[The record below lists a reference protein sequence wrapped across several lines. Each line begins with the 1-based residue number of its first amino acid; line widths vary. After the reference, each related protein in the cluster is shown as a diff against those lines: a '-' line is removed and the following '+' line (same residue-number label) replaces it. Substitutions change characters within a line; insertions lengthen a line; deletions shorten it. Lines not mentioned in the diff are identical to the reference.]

1 MNGSGFCVTACNSH
15 VLRAHIWEWHQDESD
30 ESAWRTAHI
39 RGLSL
44 SFSKCRG
51 CAYQCNASNDLSF
64 GVCVDKT
71 VEGGFFIWKKKHP
84 NGPNANSIVNFWVLT
99 WTVASF
105 LVKFGGRSSWLFS
118 SPATTSSECWQMWC
132 QDSFQCPNYW
142 LTCKNYA
149 KPAMGKASR
158 SLLRAIPILQMLPRV
173 SLNVKSTRLY
183 CGKKGPRER
192 GLQHSV
198 GPHCRWAISC
208 WKIVEASGRSRK
220 R

>member
-44 SFSKCRG
+44 SFSKRRG
-51 CAYQCNASNDLSF
+51 PRLSLQCFYWFEFWSMSRQNRGRRVFHL
-64 GVCVDKT
+64 
-71 VEGGFFIWKKKHP
+71 KKKHP

-198 GPHCRWAISC
+198 GEP
-208 WKIVEASGRSRK
+208 
-220 R
+220 